1 MSTADTALPYID
13 EHEVTIDASRQTV
26 WRSLV
31 EMPDAMI
38 SPTFARILGCADSE
52 ASGPRPLAEGSIV
65 PGFHVV
71 TADEPSELALAGR
84 HHFSDYLLVFRLDE
98 LAPGRTRLR
107 AESRAAFPKARGAVY
122 RMLLM
127 GTGGHV
133 LVTRRM
139 LAAVKRRAERR

>member
-1 MSTADTALPYID
+1 MTPTGTSLPYID
-13 EHEVTIDASRQTV
+13 EHAVTIEASRQEV
-26 WRSLV
+26 WRALL
-31 EMPDAMI
+31 EMPDSMI
-38 SPTFARILGCADSE
+38 SAAFARLLGCEDSE

-65 PGFHVV
+65 PGFRVV
-71 TADEPSELALAGR
+71 IADEPSELALAGR

-98 LAPGRTRLR
+98 LATDRTRLR
-107 AESRAAFPKARGAVY
+107 AESRGAFPGAKGAVY

-139 LAAVKRRAERR
+139 LAAVKRNAERR

>member
-13 EHEVTIDASRQTV
+13 EHAVTIDASRQAV

-38 SPTFARILGCADSE
+38 SQTFARILGCADSE

>member
-1 MSTADTALPYID
+1 MSHAETLLPYLD
-13 EHEVTIDASRQTV
+13 EHALTIEASRQAV
-26 WRSLV
+26 WRSLL

-38 SPTFARILGCADSE
+38 SSTFARFLGCADSE

-65 PGFHVV
+65 PGFRVV
-71 TADEPSELALAGR
+71 VAAAPSELALAGR

-98 LAPGRTRLR
+98 LAPDRTRIR
-107 AESRAAFPKARGAVY
+107 AESRAAFPGARGAVY
-122 RMLLM
+122 RMLLL

-139 LAAVKRRAERR
+139 LAAVKRSAERR